1 MLKVTIYLGVLM
13 KTIKTNQKGF
23 SALEIVIVLAV
34 VGVIAAVGWFIYSRQ
49 QDKKTN
55 STQTATTQTA
65 AQTTTEKTEE
75 PASEQKYKAKS
86 YTSSKGAFSMD
97 ILNGWTVEEDT
108 TYDYFFQYSVDKLT
122 YAEAK
127 EPTVKKTANSGVGG
141 YVPGIKVSVNNNHEE
156 ITKGEKFT
164 LDDGTVGYCKK
175 TVTTSKDDP
184 TGTMADDKGDFISKD
199 CFFKKADQKLKASYS
214 YYEKEPL
221 DVESVEYAFKTITFE
236 N

>member
-1 MLKVTIYLGVLM
+1 M
-13 KTIKTNQKGF
+13 KKIKINQKGF
-23 SALEIVIVLAV
+23 SAVEIVIVLAV
-34 VGVIAAVGWFIYSRQ
+34 VGVIAAVGWFIYSKQ

-55 STQTATTQTA
+55 STQTATTQSA

-108 TYDYFFQYSVDKLT
+108 TYDYFFQYSVDKLR
-122 YAEAK
+122 YNEAT
-127 EPTVKKTANSGVGG
+127 EPTVKKTANSGIGG
-141 YVPGIKVSVNNNHEE
+141 YVPGIKVSVNEYNEE
-156 ITKGEKFT
+156 ITDGEKFT
-164 LDDGTVGYCKK
+164 LNDGTVGYCKQ
-175 TVTTSKDDP
+175 TITTSKDDP
-184 TGTMADDKGDFISKD
+184 IGKMADDKGDFISKG
-199 CFFKKADQKLKASYS
+199 CFFKKANQKLNASYG

-221 DVESVEYAFKTITFE
+221 DVKSVEYAFKTITFE